1 MHSMIHY
8 AIQNHLLME
17 FNYAN
22 EGVRIVEPYCLG
34 LTSADHVALRA
45 FQLRGHTQSIIPEW
59 KLFDLAKVSE
69 VKILAESF
77 DPAARE
83 DYHIGDKSM
92 KTIYMQVY

>member
-17 FNYAN
+17 FNYNN
-22 EGVRIVEPYCLG
+22 EGVRVVEPYCLG
-34 LTSADHVALRA
+34 LTTADHVALRA
-45 FQLRGHTQSIIPEW
+45 YQLRGYTTSIVPEW
-59 KLFDLAKVSE
+59 KLFDLSKVSE

-77 DPAARE
+77 DHTSRE
-83 DYHIGDKSM
+83 GYQVGDKAM